1 LEIVDQKESVV
12 TMAKTDQL
20 DSLAQQDQ
28 LEHQEL
34 LEQRERLD

>member
-1 LEIVDQKESVV
+1 LVTVGQKESVV
-12 TMAKTDQL
+12 MMERTDQL

-34 LEQRERLD
+34 LVQRERLD

>member
-1 LEIVDQKESVV
+1 MVIEDQKESVV
-12 TMAKTDQL
+12 MMEKMDPL

-34 LEQRERLD
+34 LVQREKLD